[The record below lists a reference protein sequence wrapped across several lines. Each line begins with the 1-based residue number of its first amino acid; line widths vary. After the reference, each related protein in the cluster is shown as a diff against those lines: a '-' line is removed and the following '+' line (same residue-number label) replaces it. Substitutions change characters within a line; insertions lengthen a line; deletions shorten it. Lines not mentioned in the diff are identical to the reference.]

1 MKIKSLFV
9 ACAMTLF
16 ATTTLPA
23 AEFTAKEDQVLQDIL
38 AFRLTLR
45 ALATDDQA
53 IKAVQKYRD
62 EQEKTISALSEEA
75 QIVCLNMLATA
86 EYNAFYAKN
95 MHAPEM
101 ENILRP
107 QYERLT
113 AYAAKHPVSEQN
125 PWFTLTSADITNS
138 MMQFLKQKEA
148 INLGLQE
155 KKDYAAVIDKYPKM
169 AFAHMLSGYW
179 YYYAP
184 GIGGGSKKKARQF
197 FSDAHKYAAN
207 DYERYYGAINL
218 SQIHFEDKNKEE
230 AARLLDEA
238 EKILPKTRY
247 IAFIKKINTLGY
259 SVFDYNQNST
269 REKLDEKL
277 KEKK

>member
-1 MKIKSLFV
+1 MKFKSLFI
-9 ACAMTLF
+9 ACIALVCTAF
-16 ATTTLPA
+16 ASA
-23 AEFTAKEDQVLQDIL
+23 GEFTSAEKKAVEDIL
-38 AFRLTLR
+38 AFRLSLR
-45 ALATDDQA
+45 SYDTDDQA
-53 IKAVQKYRD
+53 IAAVQKYRK
-62 EQEKTISALSEEA
+62 EEAKKIAALGEEA

-86 EYNAFYAKN
+86 EYNVFYAKN

-101 ENILRP
+101 EGILRP

-113 AYAAKHPVSEQN
+113 AYAAKHPLSEQN

-155 KKDYAAVIDKYPKM
+155 KKDYADVLKKAPKM